1 MTDEKIN
8 IDTILGE
15 GFAEQLKGTLEE
27 VKQDTNQV
35 AVPLEMFRDNF
46 IDYFTG
52 DKEDPDFNQKWITWI
67 GGPDVPVNLVHNG
80 ELVYTISPIVKKL
93 KYKDYDKE
101 KYEPGYVIDQCK
113 NLAPINPQLAR
124 QKMVEAVKQWVH
136 LHDIESIYYDSVK
149 WNDVLAFCDK
159 PTLDL
164 TPLKYAVYL
173 QRQNA
178 GLDINEDEFAD
189 VIQYGMD
196 VPDDKKI
203 DDTASD
209 DDDMDYGEF

>member
-1 MTDEKIN
+1 MTEEKIN

-15 GFAEQLKGTLEE
+15 GFSDQLKDTLEE
-27 VKQDTNQV
+27 VKQDIRQV

-52 DKEDPDFNQKWITWI
+52 EKDDPEFNQKWIAWI

-80 ELVYTISPIVKKL
+80 KLVYTISPIVKKL

-149 WNDVLAFCDK
+149 WNDVLAFCGK

-173 QRQNA
+173 QRKNA
-178 GLDINEDEFAD
+178 GLGINEEEFAD

-196 VPDDKKI
+196 VPEAKKI
-203 DDTASD
+203 NDVSSE